1 MVNRSKV
8 MAAVLA
14 ATCLTSWVAYAG
26 DGGGAAGADPGGAY
40 SNDIELGI
48 LGLGGTNPD
57 QAGRY
62 NGLTTKGADLLGQF
76 DFERRPSADSTW
88 FYEFTGRNLVFQTG
102 SFLGS
107 AVGSGARSGADY
119 RSQTSN
125 NLANLGSVDLE
136 FGRQGTWESHL
147 GFNSI
152 SYTGNVIDSIYSA
165 NGSSLATLNS
175 RLTPWGGASAGTAGS
190 VTKKTLTIPALTAT
204 GAMQPFQAGTRRDIG
219 TGAFKYIHGNW
230 SFTGAIRYEHKY
242 GTLENS
248 FDGPWGGTVFAM
260 PIDYDTG
267 RYDFTAEYATRQD
280 QVLLQETY
288 SHFEDANTYINLPY
302 PYSNTSVPYQLSA
315 AYSTPPSN
323 VADYVTLEAGSNRI
337 PKTRV
342 SLNARVGLEMQ
353 DSAFAPNTADPDPSS
368 LKGYSNLNPVTLQGT
383 TAGSPDIR
391 ARVYEGTISATSSPF
406 ANSSLRAYYGIDG
419 RNVTL
424 NQFLV
429 YTGGQTNDARLTG
442 SGYVIPQNWVK
453 QNAGLELGY
462 LLIPRYSTRLTLGYR
477 YDHTGRSN
485 AQVGQSSTDTMTL
498 ALTSALGS
506 KSFARL
512 SFVHG
517 DRSGVLVYL
526 LPWYNLEQGAVPSP
540 IPACASGDLSECSGA
555 TFEAPMNSNSV
566 KLMVDY
572 MPRTDLTADLLF
584 MYGHRSYTYAA
595 AETLTGTGEGL
606 RSSYD
611 LSAGP
616 DVTYRPVRG
625 MSYHLYYTFERVF
638 YETRGNGACA
648 QSNTGDC
655 AGSIGYF
662 QDRYTSD
669 VQTVGFDGK
678 WRVTDKLKLGAHY
691 TFAYGAVLYG
701 LNNGVLVGTPKPGS
715 FYQNVAD
722 FPQIIS
728 RMHDARLTANY
739 AVRANAALL
748 LALGWEYYRDDNFN
762 DTAAAIQG
770 SGSPNISFLTP
781 GYGSPYYSVGYV
793 MIGGRVRF

>member
-1 MVNRSKV
+1 MVNHAKL
-8 MAAVLA
+8 MAVLLA
-14 ATCLTSWVAYAG
+14 ATCLTSSLAFAG
-26 DGGGAAGADPGGAY
+26 DNGATSGGVPGA
-40 SNDIELGI
+40 SSHENDIELGV

-62 NGLTTKGADLLGQF
+62 NGLTTRGVDVLGRF
-76 DFERRPSADSTW
+76 DFERRPAGDSTW
-88 FYEFTGRNLVFQTG
+88 YYDFSGRNLVFQTG
-102 SFLGS
+102 SYLGS
-107 AVGSGARSGADY
+107 AIGSDGNY
-119 RSQTSN
+119 RSRTAN
-125 NLANLGSVDLE
+125 NLANIGSIDLG
-136 FGRQGTWESHL
+136 FGRQGSWESSL

-152 SYTGNVIDSIYSA
+152 SYTGNVVDSLYSYS
-165 NGSSLATLNS
+165 GDPLATLNS
-175 RLTPWGGASAGTAGS
+175 GLTPWAGATASTRGS
-190 VTKKTLTIPALTAT
+190 LTKSTLTIPVLSAT

-219 TGAFKYIHGNW
+219 SGNFKYIYGHW
-230 SFTGAIRYEHKY
+230 TVDGAVRYEHKY
-242 GTLENS
+242 GSLEDS
-248 FDGPWGGTVFAM
+248 FDGPWGGTAFAL

-267 RYDFTAEYATRQD
+267 RYDLTAEYATRRD
-280 QVLLQETY
+280 QILLQETY
-288 SHFEDANTYINLPY
+288 SRFEDANTYINLPY
-302 PYSNTSVPYQLSA
+302 PYSNTAAPYQLSA

-323 VADYVTLEAGSNRI
+323 QADYLTLEAASNRI

-342 SLNARVGLEMQ
+342 NLNARVGLETQ
-353 DSAFAPNTADPDPSS
+353 DNGFPPNTADPDPSP
-368 LKGYSNLNPVTLQGT
+368 LNGYSNLNPVTLQGT

-391 ARVYEGTISATSSPF
+391 AKVYQGTVSATSSPV
-406 ANSSLRAYYGIDG
+406 ANSSLRAFYGIDG

-424 NQFLV
+424 NQYLV
-429 YTGGQTNDARLTG
+429 YTGGQTSDARLTG

-453 QNAGLELGY
+453 QNAGLNFGY

-477 YDHTGRSN
+477 YDHTSRSN
-485 AQVGQSSTDTMTL
+485 AQVGQSSKDTMRI
-498 ALTSALGS
+498 AVTSSMGS

-512 SFVHG
+512 SFVHA
-517 DRSGVLVYL
+517 DRTGVVVYL

-540 IPACASGDLSECSGA
+540 VPACASADLSECSAA

-572 MPRTDLTADLLF
+572 MPHEDLTANLLF
-584 MYGHRSYTYAA
+584 MYERHSYTYAA

-606 RSSYD
+606 RSDYD

-616 DVTYRPVRG
+616 DVTYRPRQG
-625 MSYHLYYTFERVF
+625 MSYHLYYTFQRIF

-655 AGSIGYF
+655 AGSIGFF

-669 VQTVGFDGK
+669 MQTMGFDGK
-678 WRVTDKLKLGAHY
+678 WQVTEKLKVAAHY
-691 TFAYGAVLYG
+691 TFAYGSVLFG
-701 LNNGVLVGTPKPGS
+701 LYNGVFVNTPKPGA

-728 RMHDARLTANY
+728 KMHDARLTAKY
-739 AVRANAALL
+739 AMRANVDLMFG
-748 LALGWEYYRDDNFN
+748 LGWEYYRDDNFN

-770 SGSPNISFLTP
+770 AGSTAVNFLTP

-793 MIGGRVRF
+793 MVGGRVKF